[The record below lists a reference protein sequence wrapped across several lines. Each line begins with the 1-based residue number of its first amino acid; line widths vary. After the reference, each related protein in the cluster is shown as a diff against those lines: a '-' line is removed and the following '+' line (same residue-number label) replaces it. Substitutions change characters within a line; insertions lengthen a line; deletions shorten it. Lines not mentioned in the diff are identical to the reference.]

1 MLIEV
6 QEVSPDYNVR

>member
-6 QEVSPDYNVR
+6 QLQFVDART